1 MSAPESRPPT
11 SFAQILVTPL
21 GDIAELTYDSLD
33 DNQRICQIIDSVRR
47 DDAGA
52 IAVFLGT
59 TRDNFQG
66 EVEALC
72 AHHISVDNEFTQP
85 IILYRSVFRFS
96 VGRGR
101 GPTSDKIVTRLEY
114 QAYTPLAIK
123 TMVGILS
130 EAHSLHAPQSTSTS
144 ASTPALRSKSF
155 LKSIVVHRL
164 GSVPVGQTS
173 IIIAVSSPHRRQ
185 AFEACEWLL
194 DRVKTDVQVW
204 KREWYANAAPQQSA
218 AENGEIGPAVGRD
231 GEAGVMGIE
240 AGADFTW
247 KANSQ

>member
-1 MSAPESRPPT
+1 MSTLESRPPT

-33 DNQRICQIIDSVRR
+33 DNQRICQTIDSVRR

-52 IAVFLGT
+52 IALFLGT
-59 TRDNFQG
+59 TRDNFQ
-66 EVEALC
+66 
-72 AHHISVDNEFTQP
+72 
-85 IILYRSVFRFS
+85 
-96 VGRGR
+96 
-101 GPTSDKIVTRLEY
+101 DKVVTRLEY

-123 TMVGILS
+123 TISRILS
-130 EAHSLHAPQSTSTS
+130 EAHSLHAPQSASTS
-144 ASTPALRSKSF
+144 ASTSTPALRSKSF

-185 AFEACEWLL
+185 AFEVCEWLL

-204 KREWYANAAPQQSA
+204 KREWYASA
-218 AENGEIGPAVGRD
+218 ALQQNAVENREIGPAVGRD

>member
-1 MSAPESRPPT
+1 MSAHPPT
-11 SFAQILVTPL
+11 F
-21 GDIAELTYDSLD
+21 D
-33 DNQRICQIIDSVRR
+33 DNQRVCQTIDSVRR

-59 TRDNFQG
+59 TRDNFQ
-66 EVEALC
+66 
-72 AHHISVDNEFTQP
+72 
-85 IILYRSVFRFS
+85 
-96 VGRGR
+96 
-101 GPTSDKIVTRLEY
+101 DKIVTRLEY
-114 QAYTPLAIK
+114 QAYTPLGIK
-123 TMVGILS
+123 TMSRILS
-130 EAHSLHAPQSTSTS
+130 EAHSLHAPQSASTS
-144 ASTPALRSKSF
+144 ASTSTSTPALRSKGF

-194 DRVKTDVQVW
+194 DRVKMDVQVW
-204 KREWYANAAPQQSA
+204 KREWYASAAPEQSA
-218 AENGEIGPAVGRD
+218 VENGEIGPAVGRD